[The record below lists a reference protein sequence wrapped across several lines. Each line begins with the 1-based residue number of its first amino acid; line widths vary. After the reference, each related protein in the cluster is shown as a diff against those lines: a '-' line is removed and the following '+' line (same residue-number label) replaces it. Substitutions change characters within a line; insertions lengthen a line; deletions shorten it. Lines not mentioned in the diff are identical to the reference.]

1 LCPNNVA
8 LPPLLPYTHSL
19 ISHAPHVNT
28 FALQKVSIIKQEIKI
43 EMQIEIAFATLLF
56 SLFVSQK
63 NEVTKHVLQRFE
75 KGIENVS
82 FYNVHVFLIFLKK
95 RTKIRKEF
103 GGKIEN

>member
-1 LCPNNVA
+1 
-8 LPPLLPYTHSL
+8 
-19 ISHAPHVNT
+19 
-28 FALQKVSIIKQEIKI
+28 
-43 EMQIEIAFATLLF
+43 MQIEIAFATLLF
-56 SLFVSQK
+56 SLFVSQKNEVTLFVSQK